1 MNSANF
7 LAELKRRN
15 VYKVA
20 VAYLVVSWL
29 LIQAAS
35 ILFPTFD
42 APPSAMKVLV
52 VVLAIGFPIALAFSW
67 AFEITPEGLK
77 FESEI
82 DPKTSIAQHTGKKI
96 IGLTVTIAVLAAGLF
111 AYQQLRPHTSAKME
125 GRSPARNEAP
135 TTASSVANIPEK
147 SIAVLPFDNLSHDPD
162 NAYFSEG
169 IQDEILT
176 RLAKVTDL
184 KVISRTSTQRLKS
197 TPNDLPQIAQQLGVA
212 NILEGSVQKAGDQV
226 RVNVQLIKATT
237 DAHLWADTYDR
248 KLTDIFAVESEIART
263 VAETLQ
269 AKLTGAA
276 PQVLSSKPTE
286 NQAAYELYLKGRHF
300 WNRRT
305 EADIKKAL
313 HYFQE
318 AVAKDPSYALA
329 LVGVADS
336 YAILPNY
343 SNDPPKAEIEQALAA
358 ARKAIE
364 LDDSLAE
371 AHTALANALGAD
383 FQFAASEIEFKRA
396 FAMNPNYASAHQ
408 WYGELLQSLGRF
420 DEAIAELR
428 RAHELDPLSMI
439 INVVLASTYYS
450 AGRMDEA
457 TQQLARA
464 IELDPSFTVSYW
476 LRGQIDES
484 RGQFAEAIADYKKA
498 SISAS
503 PEVIQALIACV
514 YVRSG
519 ETAKAQEILKSL
531 IARSQQ
537 TFLPNYF
544 IAQVQAM
551 LGNKDEAIRLLE
563 KSYDER
569 SIPVGGAGIGG
580 PVIDS
585 RFDSLRGNP
594 RFQSLIAKFSG
605 GSK

>member
-1 MNSANF
+1 MEGEAPATPGESG
-7 LAELKRRN
+7 LAGARPST
-15 VYKVA
+15 A
-20 VAYLVVSWL
+20 
-29 LIQAAS
+29 
-35 ILFPTFD
+35 
-42 APPSAMKVLV
+42 PSAIK
-52 VVLAIGFPIALAFSW
+52 
-67 AFEITPEGLK
+67 
-77 FESEI
+77 
-82 DPKTSIAQHTGKKI
+82 
-96 IGLTVTIAVLAAGLF
+96 
-111 AYQQLRPHTSAKME
+111 
-125 GRSPARNEAP
+125 
-135 TTASSVANIPEK
+135 IPEK

-184 KVISRTSTQRLKS
+184 KVISRTSTQRFKS

-226 RVNVQLIKATT
+226 RVNVQLIKANT

-269 AKLTGAA
+269 AKLSGAA
-276 PQVLSSKPTE
+276 PQVLSSKPTK
-286 NQAAYELYLKGRHF
+286 NQEAYELYLKGRHF
-300 WNRRT
+300 WNRRN

-313 HYFQE
+313 QYFQE

-329 LVGVADS
+329 VVGVSDS

-343 SNDPPKAEIEQALAA
+343 SNDPPKPEIEQALAA

-383 FQFAASEIEFKRA
+383 FQFAASEAEFKRV

-408 WYGELLQSLGRF
+408 WYGECLQSLGRF
-420 DEAIAELR
+420 DEAIAEAR
-428 RAHELDPLSMI
+428 RAHDLDPLSMI

-457 TQQLARA
+457 TEQLARA
-464 IELDPSFTVSYW
+464 IELDPTFTVSYW
-476 LRGQIDES
+476 LRAQINES
-484 RGQFAEAIADYKKA
+484 RGQFAEAVADYKKA
-498 SISAS
+498 EFSAS
-503 PEVIQALIACV
+503 PEGIQALIACV
-514 YVRSG
+514 YARSG
-519 ETAKAQEILKSL
+519 KTAEAQKILKWL
-531 IARSQQ
+531 TERSQQ
-537 TFLPNYF
+537 TFIPSYP
-544 IAQVQAM
+544 IAQLQAM

-580 PVIDS
+580 PVIDY
-585 RFDSLRGNP
+585 RFDSLRDDP
-594 RFQSLIAKFSG
+594 RFQKLIAKFSG
-605 GSK
+605 ASK